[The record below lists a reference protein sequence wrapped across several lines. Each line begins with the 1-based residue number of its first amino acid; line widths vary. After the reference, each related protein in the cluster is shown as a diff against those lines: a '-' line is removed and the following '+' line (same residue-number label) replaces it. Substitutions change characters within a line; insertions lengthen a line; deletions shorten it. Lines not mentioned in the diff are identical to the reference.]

1 MYLVCNLIRSGES
14 NEPFFLFEK
23 PLLSPREPFLAADE
37 LKKTKNKKTLYSA
50 GVIMA
55 YD

>member
-1 MYLVCNLIRSGES
+1 MYLVCNLIRSGKS

-23 PLLSPREPFLAADE
+23 PLLSLREPFLAADE
-37 LKKTKNKKTLYSA
+37 LKKKKKTLYSA

>member
-37 LKKTKNKKTLYSA
+37 LKKKKNYSA